1 MVHRINLV
9 AEVFESADLETYLC
23 FRRKVFHLPTIQNGL
38 IYSGRKIELNS
49 PTTQYRIQNHLLYN
63 PDQIR
68 PAIFLL
74 RAAQSLTRTDAH

>member
-38 IYSGRKIELNS
+38 IYARRKIELNS
-49 PTTQYRIQNHLLYN
+49 PSNKTYRDLPEASFSSI
-63 PDQIR
+63 
-68 PAIFLL
+68 L
-74 RAAQSLTRTDAH
+74 RRNKHFSLQ